1 MPRRRPV
8 ESLDS
13 HRAAQLSTA
22 PGLSEVS
29 GRREALRR
37 MINERSVLRGEF
49 VLTSGRK
56 SNYYIDGRMT
66 TLSAD
71 GAALTGK
78 YIFEMIRDLSIDA
91 VGGPT
96 VGADPMATAISL
108 AGYHAGQ
115 SIDAFIVRSDRK
127 RHGTMKQIEG
137 PIRSGGRV
145 VIVDDTVTTGNSL
158 LDAAEAAKEAGC
170 EVVKIVAILDRLQ
183 GGSQKIRERGYDFEA
198 ILTNDDLDL
207 PQEPT

>member
-1 MPRRRPV
+1 MIDGLG
-8 ESLDS
+8 SL
-13 HRAAQLSTA
+13 
-22 PGLSEVS
+22 EVN
-29 GRREALRR
+29 GRREAIRE

-71 GAALTGK
+71 GAALTGQ
-78 YIFEMIRDLSIDA
+78 YIFDMIRDLNVDA

-96 VGADPMATAISL
+96 VGADPMATAVSL
-108 AGYHAGQ
+108 ASFQAGH

-127 RHGTMKQIEG
+127 QHGTMRQIEG
-137 PIRSGGRV
+137 PVRLGSRV
-145 VIVDDTVTTGNSL
+145 VILDDTVTSGGSL
-158 LDAAEAAKEAGC
+158 LQAAKAAEEAGC
-170 EVVKIVAILDRLQ
+170 KVVKIVAILDRLQ
-183 GGSQKIRERGYDFEA
+183 GGGQKIRDAGYEFET

-207 PQEPT
+207 PKDGE

>member
-1 MPRRRPV
+1 MQWSNARGPF
-8 ESLDS
+8 
-13 HRAAQLSTA
+13 
-22 PGLSEVS
+22 EVS
-29 GRREALRR
+29 GRREALRK

-71 GAALTGK
+71 GAALTGQ
-78 YIFEMIRDLSIDA
+78 YIFDMIRDLNVDA

-96 VGADPMATAISL
+96 IGADPMATAVSL

-137 PIRSGGRV
+137 PIRPGSRV

-158 LDAAEAAKEAGC
+158 LDAAEAAREAGC

-183 GGSQKIRERGYDFEA
+183 GGGQKIRERGYDFEA

-207 PQEPT
+207 PEEEE

>member
-1 MPRRRPV
+1 MT
-8 ESLDS
+8 DK
-13 HRAAQLSTA
+13 RAA
-22 PGLSEVS
+22 V
-29 GRREALRR
+29 RR

-71 GAALTGK
+71 GAALTGQ
-78 YIFEMIRDLSIDA
+78 YIFEMIRDLNVDA

-96 VGADPMATAISL
+96 VGADPMATAVSL

-127 RHGTMKQIEG
+127 QHGTMKQIEG
-137 PIRSGGRV
+137 PHSTRQPSRHRRRYR
-145 VIVDDTVTTGNSL
+145 DLRNSL
-158 LDAAEAAKEAGC
+158 LAAAEAAKEAGC

-207 PQEPT
+207 PEEAE

>member
-1 MPRRRPV
+1 MQW
-8 ESLDS
+8 SN
-13 HRAAQLSTA
+13 AQG
-22 PGLSEVS
+22 PFEVS
-29 GRREALRR
+29 GRREALRK

-71 GAALTGK
+71 GAALTGQ
-78 YIFEMIRDLSIDA
+78 YIFDMIRDLNVDA

-96 VGADPMATAISL
+96 IGADPMATAVSL

-115 SIDAFIVRSDRK
+115 SIDAFIVRADRK

-137 PIRSGGRV
+137 PIRPGSRV

-170 EVVKIVAILDRLQ
+170 GVVKIVAILDRLQ
-183 GGSQKIRERGYDFEA
+183 GGGQKIRERGYDFET

-207 PQEPT
+207 PQEER

>member
-1 MPRRRPV
+1 M
-8 ESLDS
+8 
-13 HRAAQLSTA
+13 
-22 PGLSEVS
+22 S
-29 GRREALRR
+29 GRREALRK

-66 TLSAD
+66 TLSAE
-71 GAALTGK
+71 GAALIGR
-78 YIFEMIRDLSIDA
+78 YIFEMIRHLNVDA

-96 VGADPMATAISL
+96 IGADPMATAVSL

-137 PIRSGGRV
+137 PILPGSRV
-145 VIVDDTVTTGNSL
+145 VIVDDTVTSGNSL

-183 GGSQKIRERGYDFEA
+183 GGSRKICERGYDFEA

-207 PQEPT
+207 PEEEE